1 MNASLRILYM
11 TQFFPPEVG
20 AASVRAKELVENWTV
35 EGHQVSVLT
44 GFPSYLEGKIFPGY
58 QNGIFRKEI
67 KDGYTLTRVYTI
79 ASPKGAILRRV
90 LGQIAFLFFSI
101 LGGTRLGRF
110 DAVIISS
117 PPFALGVAGWIIARL
132 CRACFVFEVRDLY
145 PETAVELGI
154 IKNPFLITFL
164 RWVESFYYRRADLI
178 VAVTDGIRRH
188 IRARGVPEQ
197 KIVMMTNGVN
207 TVLFDFRPSSADLR
221 RDWGLE
227 GRFVV
232 HYAGILGLAQ
242 GLDRVILA
250 AEQLSMFPEI
260 VFVLVGGGV
269 EKPRLAA
276 QAKAKGLKNV
286 IFFDNQP
293 LDRMP
298 EIMSCADVGLALKK
312 KLHLNKGALPVK
324 MFEYMSCRRPVI
336 VGGAEE
342 AEVLVQKAEA
352 GICIDPDDPS
362 QLAAAVLFLYRDRA
376 RAVQCGS
383 NGRVFVEKH
392 YSRRQISK
400 EYLRM
405 LTKLNRGRKGLCDGN
420 SSGDRQPKERP

>member
-44 GFPSYLEGKIFPGY
+44 GFPNYLEGSIFPGY
-58 QNGIFRKEI
+58 QNEIFRKEV

-90 LGQIAFLFFSI
+90 LGQLAFLFSSI

-110 DAVIISS
+110 DAVIASS
-117 PPFALGVAGWIIARL
+117 PPFALGVAGWIVARL
-132 CRACFVFEVRDLY
+132 CRARFVFEVRDLY
-145 PETAVELGI
+145 PETAVALGV
-154 IKNPFLITFL
+154 IKNPLLIIFL
-164 RWVESFYYRRADLI
+164 RWVESFYYHRADLI

-188 IRARGVPEQ
+188 IQARGVPEQ

-207 TVLFDFRPSSADLR
+207 TALFDFRPSSADLR
-221 RDWGLE
+221 RAWGLE

-242 GLDRVILA
+242 GLDRILLSA
-250 AEQLSMFPEI
+250 DQLRLYPEI
-260 VFVLVGGGV
+260 VFVLVGDGV
-269 EKPRLAA
+269 EKSQLVA
-276 QAKAKGLKNV
+276 QAKAKGLENV

-324 MFEYMSCRRPVI
+324 MFEYMACRRPVI
-336 VGGAEE
+336 VGGAAE
-342 AEVLVQKAEA
+342 AEALVRKADA
-352 GICIDPDDPS
+352 GICVDPADPS
-362 QLAAAVLFLYRDRA
+362 QLAEAVLSLYRDRA
-376 RAVQCGS
+376 LVARCGN
-383 NGRVFVEKH
+383 NGRAFVERH
-392 YSRRQISK
+392 YSRQEISRQYIRLLTELVHGRIESK
-400 EYLRM
+400 NGEAPDQGQREK
-405 LTKLNRGRKGLCDGN
+405 T
-420 SSGDRQPKERP
+420 P